1 MLGSIDRLNNRTM
14 NYQNDRTVTGV
25 FQLDYEPFAEPV
37 NVSAF
42 AARLN
47 RHRQRSGIFL
57 RHIERV

>member
-1 MLGSIDRLNNRTM
+1 MLGSIDLNNRTM
-14 NYQNDRTVTGV
+14 NYQNDRTGV

-57 RHIERV
+57 RHIGRV